1 MNKQTDVNYCKC
13 GYLIPLDRVETGHRT
28 CMPCADREARIEHA
42 QLTAAYQAALAAV
55 DVASQA
61 LDAARQ
67 TVRAATDT
75 REALKAMARKV
86 GQQMEHYL
94 ERTNKKFTS
103 EDEHEHE

>member
-28 CMPCADREARIEHA
+28 CLLCADREARIEHA
-42 QLTAAYQAALAAV
+42 QLTAAYQAALAAM

-75 REALKAMARKV
+75 RDALMAVVQEVAR
-86 GQQMEHYL
+86 QLARHAD
-94 ERTNKKFTS
+94 RTS
-103 EDEHEHE
+103 ESEHE